1 MAHRISIVNGRA
13 ELAYAGE
20 TPWHGLGVK
29 VAGESTADG
38 MLEAAGMKWT
48 VGLESLMLADG
59 RAVDGYRAIVRQDTA
74 KPLGVVTD
82 HYQPIQNEQAGD
94 VMSALIAEGATV
106 QVAGVL
112 DAGERCWMLAK
123 IPGDFE
129 VTRNDVVKPYVLLAW
144 GHDGKHGLAAKLTPI
159 RVVCHNT
166 LTAALGDKW
175 AKSADVYIK
184 HTKSATVRLE
194 EARRALGIAQKQMVE
209 TAETYRALAVRA
221 MTAAEMISYTA
232 GVFPYP
238 PAEFKPGATVPEVDV
253 NARARINEQR
263 AGVLT
268 LLDSGNGHELAGRTA
283 WGAYNA
289 VTEWV
294 DRVYPVT
301 QRGDVSKIRQE
312 SALFGA
318 YATVKARALASAI
331 TLL

>member
-29 VAGESTADG
+29 VAGEQSADG
-38 MLEAAGMKWT
+38 MLSAAGMTWT
-48 VGLESLMLADG
+48 VGLEPIMLADG
-59 RAVDGYRAIVRQDTA
+59 RNVEGYRAIVRQDTA
-74 KPLGVVTD
+74 RPLGVVTD
-82 HYQPIQNEQAGD
+82 RYQPIQNEQAAG
-94 VMSALIAEGATV
+94 VMAAIIAEGATV

-112 DAGERCWMLAK
+112 DAGERCWLLAK
-123 IPGDFE
+123 VPGDFE
-129 VTRNDVVKPYVLLAW
+129 VTRGDVVKPYVLLAW

-166 LTAALGDKW
+166 LTSALGDKW
-175 AKSADVYIK
+175 SRSADIYVK
-184 HTKSATVRLE
+184 HTLNAKVRID
-194 EARRALGIAQKQMVE
+194 EARRALGIVQKQAAE
-209 TAETYRALAVRA
+209 TAETYRAMAARA
-221 MTAAEMISYTA
+221 MTAAEMIAYCAS
-232 GVFPYP
+232 VFPYP
-238 PAEFKPGATVPEVDV
+238 SAENKPGEPEPQVDP

-268 LLDSGNGHELAGRTA
+268 LIDHGVGAELAGRTA

-301 QRGDVSKIRQE
+301 QKGEVSKTRQE
-312 SALFGA
+312 SALFGS
-318 YATVKARALASAI
+318 YAGVKVRALSSAVA
-331 TLL
+331 LL